1 MSTNL
6 TKMDLSSIPIK
17 LKSFC
22 LRYVP
27 PLTARNLW
35 LFIAS
40 AVATQNIVVFYTS
53 QNESMAVFA
62 VLIWGGAVICM
73 EDLIEKVHPQPN
85 PAIAILASIILL
97 FVLLRTSLILHAD
110 GVLFLLAPLA
120 AVALVLLIE
129 KPQSIFKFRDSL
141 LCMLLF
147 PANALL
153 NRVIPEYPMSLLTA
167 RLSAFWL
174 SILGLD
180 PLVSGREVLLEG
192 GGVTVLGACNGL
204 DMISQVMCIS
214 FIFLLAFR
222 LRSLTSRFL
231 IILLAPL
238 VGLFSNTLRIAL
250 LTIFSANGSG
260 KGYGFWF
267 DFFHKDTGSLI
278 FSGLAV
284 FIFGTIYMR
293 FLEHELGPESLIVES
308 TQDSTPNQET
318 GSS

>member
-1 MSTNL
+1 
-6 TKMDLSSIPIK
+6 
-17 LKSFC
+17 
-22 LRYVP
+22 
-27 PLTARNLW
+27 
-35 LFIAS
+35 
-40 AVATQNIVVFYTS
+40 
-53 QNESMAVFA
+53 
-62 VLIWGGAVICM
+62 
-73 EDLIEKVHPQPN
+73 
-85 PAIAILASIILL
+85 
-97 FVLLRTSLILHAD
+97 
-110 GVLFLLAPLA
+110 
-120 AVALVLLIE
+120 
-129 KPQSIFKFRDSL
+129 
-141 LCMLLF
+141 MLLF

-180 PLVSGREVLLEG
+180 PLVNGREVLLEG

-222 LRSLTSRFL
+222 LRSLASRFL

-308 TQDSTPNQET
+308 NQDSTPNQET